1 MLRGSDGNYVFA
13 HRFRNSNVNT
23 EAYMRTGNQPVRYE
37 VSNEGAI
44 GKLSAAMT
52 STQTTIPLEN
62 TYWFPNS
69 GTVYIDNELIRFTG
83 RTDTAL
89 TGCTRAAGL
98 TQFTA
103 GSQRTFTAAAAAS
116 HAVKAGVVL
125 VSNTVTPII
134 SHWGS
139 AFMIDGQFDSDRGYI
154 FNYAATNTA
163 ISVEKKTAFLIRL
176 APSVS
181 NAQIGDLGEKELL
194 NRAQLL
200 LSSISITSDPVS
212 SADPFVGNTWSSG
225 GTATS
230 GLYYTRTTAAGV
242 KNWYQATSTGTFS
255 STAPEFA
262 SGTGASGTYGVNL
275 TWAGVTPNNAGGI
288 VIEGVL
294 NPINY
299 PTDPTKITWTGLSGQ
314 AAGGQPSFAQIASG
328 GSVSWGGSLTTTT
341 ATVQGAFT
349 ANLVAKSFNASTQTI
364 TAVSFTTSSVT
375 ATLTAI
381 NLDAGFSTY
390 QRAISNSRSDFL
402 ITTTAYD
409 ALTTTV
415 TTGVSGDQLFA
426 ATYLV
431 GGQRVSSVT
440 RNYITYSSVSYTRI
454 VLTGFPNAASPL
466 GFSVGSNNISVT
478 LTFVLPAL
486 YNSAISSAR
495 TDFLTT
501 STGTSAVTDP
511 LSATTFITGSQT
523 ISSITS
529 NYVRISG
536 TTYSRVIMSSAGT
549 ASSTVGAGNNVT
561 VTVTSASSATYTRA
575 LSTSRTDFLI
585 TDTAYDALG
594 GAASIA
600 VGDTLSLATF
610 VTGGQTILSVTRSYI
625 TLAAVSHTRI
635 VMSAAANSNST
646 AGSGNDQTVVV
657 TAAGSAATYTGTNFL
672 FFTSATWTASGAV
685 ANTRVATTDTKFPAG
700 TSVGVISTRTF
711 GATTVYRITFTQSMT
726 TSVSASGTVT
736 FQFGSLFALPGETVF
751 SFVANPGETNSLSL
765 DALKELTST
774 TIGGRG
780 TFPNGPDVLA
790 INVFKVAG
798 GATNANIILR
808 WGEAQA

>member
-1 MLRGSDGNYVFA
+1 
-13 HRFRNSNVNT
+13 
-23 EAYMRTGNQPVRYE
+23 
-37 VSNEGAI
+37 
-44 GKLSAAMT
+44 
-52 STQTTIPLEN
+52 LED

-83 RTDTAL
+83 RTNTAL

-103 GSQRTFTAAAAAS
+103 GSQRTFTAAAATT
-116 HAVKAGVVL
+116 HAAKAGVVL
-125 VSNTVTPII
+125 ISNTVTPII

-212 SADPFVGNTWSSG
+212 SVDPFVGNTWSSG

-328 GSVSWGGSLTTTT
+328 GSVSWGGSLATTT

-381 NLDAGFSTY
+381 N
-390 QRAISNSRSDFL
+390 
-402 ITTTAYD
+402 
-409 ALTTTV
+409 
-415 TTGVSGDQLFA
+415 
-426 ATYLV
+426 
-431 GGQRVSSVT
+431 
-440 RNYITYSSVSYTRI
+440 YT
-454 VLTGFPNAASPL
+454 
-466 GFSVGSNNISVT
+466 
-478 LTFVLPAL
+478 
-486 YNSAISSAR
+486 
-495 TDFLTT
+495 D
-501 STGTSAVTDP
+501 
-511 LSATTFITGSQT
+511 
-523 ISSITS
+523 
-529 NYVRISG
+529 
-536 TTYSRVIMSSAGT
+536 
-549 ASSTVGAGNNVT
+549 
-561 VTVTSASSATYTRA
+561 
-575 LSTSRTDFLI
+575 
-585 TDTAYDALG
+585 
-594 GAASIA
+594 
-600 VGDTLSLATF
+600 
-610 VTGGQTILSVTRSYI
+610 
-625 TLAAVSHTRI
+625 
-635 VMSAAANSNST
+635 
-646 AGSGNDQTVVV
+646 
-657 TAAGSAATYTGTNFL
+657 
-672 FFTSATWTASGAV
+672 
-685 ANTRVATTDTKFPAG
+685 NT
-700 TSVGVISTRTF
+700 
-711 GATTVYRITFTQSMT
+711 
-726 TSVSASGTVT
+726 
-736 FQFGSLFALPGETVF
+736 
-751 SFVANPGETNSLSL
+751 
-765 DALKELTST
+765 
-774 TIGGRG
+774 
-780 TFPNGPDVLA
+780 
-790 INVFKVAG
+790 
-798 GATNANIILR
+798 
-808 WGEAQA
+808 